1 MTIKKKKNLIAEIY
15 NIFFL
20 VSAQYAKSF
29 PDISIDIFEIYEDYS
44 RLILTT
50 YYRT

>member
-1 MTIKKKKNLIAEIY
+1 MIILKNLIREIY
-15 NIFFL
+15 NKFFL
-20 VSAQYAKSF
+20 VSTQYAKSF
-29 PDISIDIFEIYEDYS
+29 PDFSINNFEIYEDYS